1 MTRILLINPCLRP
14 ESPVKIIP
22 VGLACIATAL
32 DKAGYKPDILDIDL
46 YRYTDDEIDKILSK
60 NKYDIIG
67 LGNIVSSYK
76 ITKRLCQQVKRVLP
90 ESVLVVGNT
99 VAAVPNILLSC
110 VPEVDIAV
118 IGEGDRT
125 IVDIADCLRT
135 GKSLADLPGI
145 AFRYKGNVIVTGKR
159 KAIPNIEDV
168 PFPDYSMFDFDKY
181 LDVSYMLVAEPFPLP
196 KAEMRV
202 VPLNTARGC
211 PFDCTFCTHAFKG
224 DKYRYYPF
232 QAVINRMN
240 CLQKECKANY
250 LAFWDELTLNT
261 KKRAVELCNAIEKE
275 GISFF
280 WSVNPRG
287 NLFQKK
293 DLDLLR
299 RCKDLG
305 ALTIGG
311 ALESGSQEILAAMN
325 KHMKPEE
332 FVEQMNTAQRAG
344 LSPLTSVVFGYP
356 QETKETIRMTF
367 DICRQ
372 AGVYPSAGFVL
383 PLPGTPI
390 YRMAQEKGLIRDEEE
405 YLLRIGD
412 RQDLHVNLTQMSD
425 QELIDTVTAELI
437 RLKND
442 LHIPLNDS
450 DVIKTTTYRM
460 SKNPADN

>member
-1 MTRILLINPCLRP
+1 MIKILLINPCLRP

-22 VGLACIATAL
+22 VGLACIATTL

-46 YRYTDDEIDKILSK
+46 YRYTDAEIENILAK
-60 NKYDIIG
+60 NKYDLIG

-76 ITKRLCQQVKRVLP
+76 ISKKLCKQVKRVLP
-90 ESVLVVGNT
+90 EAILVVGNT
-99 VAAVPNILLSC
+99 VASVPNILLTC

-125 IVDIADCLRT
+125 IVDIVDCLKN
-135 GKSLADLPGI
+135 GKSLADIPGI
-145 AFRYKGNVIVTGKR
+145 AFRHEGNVIVSEKR

-168 PFPDYSMFDFDKY
+168 PFPDYSLFDFEKY
-181 LDVSYMLVAEPFPLP
+181 LEVSYMLVAEPLPLP
-196 KAEMRV
+196 KAELRV

-232 QAVINRMN
+232 QAVIKRMS
-240 CLQKECKANY
+240 CLQMEYNANY

-261 KKRAVELCNAIEKE
+261 RKRAVELCNAIEKE
-275 GISFF
+275 EISFF

-287 NLFQKK
+287 NLFRKE

-311 ALESGSQEILAAMN
+311 ALESGSQEILTAMN
-325 KHMKPEE
+325 KHLKPEE
-332 FVEQMNTAQRAG
+332 FVEQMNTAQKAG

-356 QETKETIRMTF
+356 QETRETILMTF
-367 DICRQ
+367 DICQQ

-383 PLPGTPI
+383 PLPGTHI
-390 YRMAQEKGLIRDEEE
+390 YSLAQKKGLIKDEEE

-412 RQDLHVNLTQMSD
+412 RQDLHVNLTHMSD
-425 QELIDTVTAELI
+425 QELIDTVTEGLI
-437 RLKND
+437 RLKDELN
-442 LHIPLNDS
+442 IPLS
-450 DVIKTTTYRM
+450 DNEVIKTTTYRM
-460 SKNPADN
+460 SKNPN